1 MLEWED
7 RNLPLTVQAELL
19 SLARTS
25 LYYRPVAPSALEVS
39 IKHAIDRIY
48 TENSSW
54 GSRTI
59 ASILNRDGW
68 KTCRNTV
75 AKYMRDMG
83 ISAVYPGPNLSRRH
97 PEHKVYPYLLRN
109 ITASYP
115 NHVWGTDITYIRLKS
130 GWMYLTAQMDWFSRY
145 VISWELEQTLDIEF
159 VLECLK
165 RALSTGTPAIANSDQ
180 GGHYTSP
187 QYTGLLAEKKV
198 QISMDGRGRA
208 LDNIFTE
215 RLWRTVKYQEVY
227 LNDYQTPR
235 EARQGLSKF
244 LDRYNHYRPHQ
255 SLKYLTPAEVY
266 FGKYTLETLKSL
278 GKQQRDFQ

>member
-7 RNLPLTVQAELL
+7 RQLPLAVQADLL
-19 SLARTS
+19 SLPRTS
-25 LYYRPVAPSALEVS
+25 LYYKPAAPSAIEVS

-48 TENSSW
+48 TENSAW

-75 AKYMRDMG
+75 AKYMREMG
-83 ISAVYPGPNLSRRH
+83 IAAVYPGPNLSRRN

-109 ITASYP
+109 VTASYP

-145 VISWELEQTLDIEF
+145 VISWELDQTLAIDF
-159 VLECLK
+159 VLECL
-165 RALSTGTPAIANSDQ
+165 RQALNIGIPEIANSDQ
-180 GGHYTSP
+180 GSHYTTT
-187 QYTGLLAEKKV
+187 QYTDLLVDKNVK
-198 QISMDGRGRA
+198 ISMDGRGRA
-208 LDNIFTE
+208 MDNIFTE

-235 EARQGLSKF
+235 EARQGISRY
-244 LDRYNHYRPHQ
+244 LDLYNNYRPHQ
-255 SLKYLTPAEVY
+255 SLNYLTPAEVY
-266 FGKYTLETLKSL
+266 FGNYTLETLKSP
-278 GKQQRDFQ
+278 R